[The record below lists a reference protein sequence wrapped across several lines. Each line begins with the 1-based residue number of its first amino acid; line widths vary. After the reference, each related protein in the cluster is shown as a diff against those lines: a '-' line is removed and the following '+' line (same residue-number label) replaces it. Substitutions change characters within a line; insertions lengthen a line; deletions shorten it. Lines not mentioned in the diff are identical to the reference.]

1 VKDINSYDH
10 DAPVPKA
17 GTTWVWEPR
26 EPHARAIVEVTQAKW
41 NGEEWWVET
50 KTLLPNLTF
59 PSDTNLNWNDLGRFW
74 EACRPVLMKLTGRM
88 DQFTQRPVSFT
99 ESQP

>member
-1 VKDINSYDH
+1 L
-10 DAPVPKA
+10 
-17 GTTWVWEPR
+17 
-26 EPHARAIVEVTQAKW
+26 PHARSIVEVTEVQW

-59 PSDTNLNWNDLGRFW
+59 PTDTDRWNDLGRFW

-88 DQFTQRPVSFT
+88 DQFTKRPVSFQDT
-99 ESQP
+99 SRER